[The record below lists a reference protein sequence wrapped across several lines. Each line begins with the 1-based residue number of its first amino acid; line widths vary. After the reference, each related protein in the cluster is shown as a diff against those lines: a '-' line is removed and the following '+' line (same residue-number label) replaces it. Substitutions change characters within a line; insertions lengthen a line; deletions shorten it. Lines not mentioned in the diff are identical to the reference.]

1 MTTTTTP
8 AREIRFERATMDFS
22 LWLDGQIVGYARSYY
37 EGEAALDAIVY
48 SRLQAEAARVEEAA
62 PAASAIAP
70 AQLTPGTVVTFRR
83 IFLTNR
89 KPQKVRTGIVV
100 DAPDAADFLTVKVK
114 GVNYPMTVIV
124 SEVLHIGA

>member
-1 MTTTTTP
+1 MTTPIT
-8 AREIRFERATMDFS
+8 
-22 LWLDGQIVGYARSYY
+22 
-37 EGEAALDAIVY
+37 
-48 SRLQAEAARVEEAA
+48 
-62 PAASAIAP
+62 P

-100 DAPDAADFLTVKVK
+100 AAPDSADLLTVKVK

-124 SEVLHIGA
+124 SEVLKIGE